1 MRADTSDMG
10 TLHLRLLACATLSLS
25 SALAGCNGG
34 AAALLGCPSTR
45 TANNG
50 VPELLYPESDARN
63 VPDSLSAVVIA
74 FDGTASEVD
83 TLALGGPNGSSVA
96 IGPVKAAPSPAP
108 SPMSPAPAGW
118 SVYSVPVPQLA
129 AHTQYTLRYT
139 YGSSYNSCNGQQTTT
154 ASVGQFTTR

>member
-10 TLHLRLLACATLSLS
+10 TLHLRLLVCATLGLS
-25 SALAGCNGG
+25 TALAGCNGG

-50 VPELLYPESDARN
+50 VPELLFPESDARN

-83 TLALGGPNGSSVA
+83 TLALGTPNGSSVA
-96 IGPVKAAPSPAP
+96 IGPVNGAPSPAP
-108 SPMSPAPAGW
+108 SPMAPAPAGW

-139 YGSSYNSCNGQQTTT
+139 YGSSYNSCNGQQTST
-154 ASVGQFTTR
+154 ASVGQFTTH